1 MPTTV
6 ADRELQARLLKE
18 IHALNERRL
27 KLESDIRAL
36 DTARNLHMEKG
47 ALRDIDAY
55 KHLDS
60 LRRSNADQIRKL
72 SNRHEQ

>member
-1 MPTTV
+1 MPSPV
-6 ADRELQARLLKE
+6 ADRELQARLLRE

-36 DTARNLHMEKG
+36 DTASNLHIEKA

-55 KHLDS
+55 RHLDRS
-60 LRRSNADQIRKL
+60 RRSNADQIRRL
-72 SNRHEQ
+72 SKPQE

>member
-1 MPTTV
+1 MPSTV

-36 DTARNLHMEKG
+36 DVARNLHMEKG

-55 KHLDS
+55 KHLDR